1 MADLHDCI
9 NTLSFMTKQQ
19 ASVRAKGIDNFCG
32 TSADTPLAILFS
44 IIHVHHLLKQNLESP
59 GCQSFTWLPVVTFG
73 NY

>member
-44 IIHVHHLLKQNLESP
+44 IIHVHHLSESP
-59 GCQSFTWLPVVTFG
+59 ACLSFIWLPVATFG